1 MFAFLRQVME
11 ERQAQILEL
20 ETVPAES
27 TTSMNISENFLDIL
41 QLSFEI
47 KYIDEDTELAK
58 KKNKIEVSEEKMNV
72 LYHNVVDVLTDQKFD
87 DIVALSTAHCN
98 IGLEYVTST
107 DTDDLNTA
115 VRYLLR
121 CLELLKGKTLDRKA
135 ILTSIG
141 ALNGLNSVCEK
152 LETEKDNEHLNTAL
166 SLYYKY
172 TREDNYPDPIHIE
185 SLVGIKEK
193 ELNPRIILNNLHHTT
208 LQELERQYLKRS
220 KDKHE
225 FVKYIHDILNIRLT
239 DMVSNKAKFDE
250 KCLDMAL
257 TLFDLSRYFLANSR
271 FAEAK
276 SHIAIGDY
284 VIHRFD
290 EDIRSEE
297 KEAPLD
303 SNKSYN
309 NALAVSARSWGSYG
323 VSLLRFWME
332 KFSQNKEKSSEIQD
346 EMSKLEI
353 KSEDSDL
360 IFSTLEK
367 ELEHIATKINKIT
380 ATCILNL
387 ADAKLV
393 FVNTLREL
401 QAAKKY
407 FTIDTNIENYAML
420 TLKISN
426 AYKYLA
432 GFQEQRDEQIKLHK
446 QRVKYLEE
454 AHKELQTITVNDRE
468 SQICERIRYEMVTS
482 CSTVMDL
489 MVEET
494 YYDESFKELSTN
506 ADQYAK
512 IIAEKIGLYL
522 NDV

>member
-1 MFAFLRQVME
+1 
-11 ERQAQILEL
+11 
-20 ETVPAES
+20 TVPAES

-47 KYIDEDTELAK
+47 KYIDEDTGLAK
-58 KKNKIEVSEEKMNV
+58 KKDKLKVSEEKMNV

-115 VRYLLR
+115 VRYLSR

-185 SLVGIKEK
+185 SLVGIKGK

-225 FVKYIHDILNIRLT
+225 FVKY
-239 DMVSNKAKFDE
+239 
-250 KCLDMAL
+250 
-257 TLFDLSRYFLANSR
+257 FLANGR

-276 SHIAIGDY
+276 NHIAIGDY

-290 EDIRSEE
+290 KDIRSEE

-309 NALAVSARSWGSYG
+309 NALAV
-323 VSLLRFWME
+323 F
-332 KFSQNKEKSSEIQD
+332 KNKG
-346 EMSKLEI
+346 M
-353 KSEDSDL
+353 
-360 IFSTLEK
+360 
-367 ELEHIATKINKIT
+367 NK
-380 ATCILNL
+380 
-387 ADAKLV
+387 
-393 FVNTLREL
+393 
-401 QAAKKY
+401 
-407 FTIDTNIENYAML
+407 
-420 TLKISN
+420 
-426 AYKYLA
+426 
-432 GFQEQRDEQIKLHK
+432 
-446 QRVKYLEE
+446 
-454 AHKELQTITVNDRE
+454 
-468 SQICERIRYEMVTS
+468 
-482 CSTVMDL
+482 
-489 MVEET
+489 
-494 YYDESFKELSTN
+494 
-506 ADQYAK
+506 
-512 IIAEKIGLYL
+512 
-522 NDV
+522 